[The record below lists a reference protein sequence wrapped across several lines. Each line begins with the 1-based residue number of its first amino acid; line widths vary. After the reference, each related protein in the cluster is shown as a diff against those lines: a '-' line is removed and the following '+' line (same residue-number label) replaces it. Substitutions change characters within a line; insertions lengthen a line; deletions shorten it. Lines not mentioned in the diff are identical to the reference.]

1 MKILHTADLHLKEY
15 GDERWQ
21 ALQKLVKIGG
31 KEKISIFVIS
41 GDLFDKGTDAE
52 SLRPQIRQIFSG
64 KSFKILIIPG
74 NHDKDSYRSDLY
86 FGEDTIILNNSLPF
100 EYKKAR
106 IIALPF
112 QPIGKE
118 EVLRKIQALKMVLT
132 NDRKN
137 ILLCHGELLD
147 SFFSRKDFG
156 EEGKER
162 YMPFKLSYFRDLNI
176 DYVLAGHFHTSFDIK
191 RLENGGYF
199 VYPGSPV
206 SIAKK
211 ETGQRKV
218 NLFRLGEPPEEYLL
232 DTFHFQEVR
241 VELDPFKSESPLELV
256 KKHLENLHPEAKAI
270 LTIKGYINSKK
281 AKITEIELANQIKEM
296 TKGRCAEEDYQF
308 RDIYSILENDL
319 FKSFM
324 DKLEQAGYEEKRAEE
339 MRGLVVKAMMEAGMR
354 EAEL

>member
-1 MKILHTADLHLKEY
+1 MKILHTADLHLREY
-15 GDERWQ
+15 EDERWQ
-21 ALQKLVKIGG
+21 ALQELVKIGE
-31 KEKISIFVIS
+31 KEKVSIFLIS

-52 SLRPQIRQIFSG
+52 NLRPQIRAIFSG

-86 FGEDTIILNNSLPF
+86 FGENTIILSNSVPF

-112 QPIGKE
+112 QPLKKE
-118 EVLRKIQALKMVLT
+118 EVLGKIQALKTILT
-132 NDRKN
+132 PDKKN

-162 YMPFKLSYFRDLNI
+162 YMPFKLSYFRELNI

-206 SIAKK
+206 SITRR

-218 NLFRLGEPPEEYLL
+218 NIFQLGSPPREHLL
-232 DTFHFQEVR
+232 DTFYFEEVR
-241 VELDPFKSESPLELV
+241 VELDPFKSESPLKVV
-256 KKHLENLHPEAKAI
+256 KEHLEKLRPEAKAI
-270 LTIKGYINSKK
+270 LTVKGYINGKK
-281 AKITEIELANQIKEM
+281 AKTTETELVNQIKEIA
-296 TKGRCAEEDYQF
+296 KGKCAEEPTYLF
-308 RDIYSILENDL
+308 KDIRLILENDL
-319 FKSFM
+319 FKSFIN
-324 DKLEQAGYEEKRAEE
+324 KLEQAGYEERKTEE
-339 MRGLVVKAMMEAGMR
+339 MRSLAIKAIMRAGL
-354 EAEL
+354 

>member
-1 MKILHTADLHLKEY
+1 MRILHTADLHLKEY

-21 ALQKLVKIGG
+21 ALQKLVKIGE

-86 FGEDTIILNNSLPF
+86 FGEDAIILNNSLPF

-118 EVLRKIQALKMVLT
+118 EVLRKIQALKTILT

-176 DYVLAGHFHTSFDIK
+176 DYVLA
-191 RLENGGYF
+191 
-199 VYPGSPV
+199 
-206 SIAKK
+206 
-211 ETGQRKV
+211 
-218 NLFRLGEPPEEYLL
+218 
-232 DTFHFQEVR
+232 
-241 VELDPFKSESPLELV
+241 
-256 KKHLENLHPEAKAI
+256 
-270 LTIKGYINSKK
+270 
-281 AKITEIELANQIKEM
+281 
-296 TKGRCAEEDYQF
+296 
-308 RDIYSILENDL
+308 
-319 FKSFM
+319 
-324 DKLEQAGYEEKRAEE
+324 
-339 MRGLVVKAMMEAGMR
+339 
-354 EAEL
+354 